1 MFIRLNNN
9 VIYIELKRNSVTFND
24 NSYFDNQM
32 VLLILNMN
40 KKMCTARRSQKVY
53 KPHYFL
59 TTKLHFFR

>member
-1 MFIRLNNN
+1 MLIRLNNN

-40 KKMCTARRSQKVY
+40 KKMCIARRSQKVY
-53 KPHYFL
+53 KPQYFL
-59 TTKLHFFR
+59 TTELHFFR